1 MKFLPIP
8 LAFFCA
14 AFLSSCSLA
23 SSLIQIPARTLQ
35 SVGRTAGF
43 GLEQSEVLESEKE
56 QSEIVFE
63 KVERR

>member
-14 AFLSSCSLA
+14 AFLNSCSLA